1 MLILF
6 VRVIILYL
14 LVFVIIRFT
23 GKRQISDLQ
32 PFDLIMTLLIADL
45 ASEPASDMSI
55 PLLYGVVPILAL
67 FLMQR
72 LIAFLALKSLRL
84 RTLICGSP
92 LILIKDG
99 IVQTRALFAARYTL
113 YDLLEQL
120 RVKDIFEIG
129 DVAYAVLETNGA
141 LSVLLKGDK
150 QPPTSG
156 ALALPPPSETPPYI
170 LVLEGQVQHAALRQ
184 AGYDA
189 NWLQKR
195 LSALGNSN
203 AQDYLYAM
211 LSGDTVYAQ
220 TRGEN
225 ACMKQCKIGG
235 NAA

>member
-55 PLLYGVVPILAL
+55 PLLYGVVPILSL

-84 RTLICGSP
+84 RTLICGTP

-113 YDLLEQL
+113 FDLLEQL
-120 RVKDIFEIG
+120 RGKDIFEIS
-129 DVAYAVLETNGA
+129 DVSYAILETNGA
-141 LSVLLKGDK
+141 LSILLKGDK
-150 QPPTSG
+150 QPPNFG
-156 ALALPPPSETPPYI
+156 ALSLPLPSETPPYI
-170 LVLEGQVQHAALRQ
+170 LVLEGQVQHATLRQ
-184 AGYDA
+184 VGYDG

-195 LSALGNSN
+195 LAELGNAN
-203 AQDYLYAM
+203 AQDYLYTM
-211 LSGDTVYAQ
+211 LSGDTLYAQ

-225 ACMKQCKIGG
+225 ACIRKCKIGG
-235 NAA
+235 KSA